1 MKKERIDGGRENN
14 NSFKGKGRKWKDKGE
29 VGRWRKER
37 GKERRGE
44 REKTHMEEIMDEQG
58 RERLRHE

>member
-1 MKKERIDGGRENN
+1 MGEERTITAL
-14 NSFKGKGRKWKDKGE
+14 
-29 VGRWRKER
+29 KER
-37 GKERRGE
+37 GGSGRTKERLEGGGKREERKEERRGE